1 MENSN
6 QPVLIMAGTSTQYT
20 ETRRKLELL
29 PKETRWLT
37 RPTGLD
43 GLAKPKVYRVGS
55 WKDLAQVEGLEV
67 ALRAVQAE
75 IIDL

>member
-1 MENSN
+1 MENGN
-6 QPVLIMAGTSTQYT
+6 QTVLIMAGTSTQYT

-37 RPTGLD
+37 RPAGLD

-55 WKDLAQVEGLEV
+55 WKDLAQLEGLEV
-67 ALRAVQAE
+67 ALRAAQAE